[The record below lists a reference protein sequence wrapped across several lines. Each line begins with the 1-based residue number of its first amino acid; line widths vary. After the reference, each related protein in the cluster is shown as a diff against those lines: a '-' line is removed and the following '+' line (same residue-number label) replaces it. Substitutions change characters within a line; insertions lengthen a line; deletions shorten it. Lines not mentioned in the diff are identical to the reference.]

1 MIIYRQ
7 FVGIALCE
15 NQRDIVRAVLKDLD
29 ERENKALFAKN
40 IVRIFFLYQEFG
52 LWEDNLGTIS
62 ISAQ

>member
-15 NQRDIVRAVLKDLD
+15 NQRDIVKAVLKDLD

-52 LWEDNLGTIS
+52 L
-62 ISAQ
+62 